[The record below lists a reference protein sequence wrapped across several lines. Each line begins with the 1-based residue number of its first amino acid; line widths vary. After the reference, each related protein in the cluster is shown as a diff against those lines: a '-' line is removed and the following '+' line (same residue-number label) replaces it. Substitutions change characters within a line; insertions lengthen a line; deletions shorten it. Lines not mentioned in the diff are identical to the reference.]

1 MSSSLT
7 PTTSLTS
14 KPVNPMS
21 PSGAVVDA
29 LQIRG
34 LLDLV
39 DTVCARRGVTRDE
52 LCGRGRTQAVA
63 AARHELWWLIRNHPD
78 RRYSYCEIAR
88 LVCRDH
94 ATVLQGVA
102 AHDKL
107 HAQSGVPSR
116 PGD

>member
-1 MSSSLT
+1 M
-7 PTTSLTS
+7 P
-14 KPVNPMS
+14 

-63 AARHELWWLIRNHPD
+63 AARHELWWLIRHHPD
-78 RRYSYCEIAR
+78 RRYSYCEIAH

-94 ATVLQGVA
+94 ATVLQGIA
-102 AHDKL
+102 AHDRL
-107 HAQSGVPSR
+107 QPQSGVPSKR
-116 PGD
+116 DD

>member
-1 MSSSLT
+1 M
-7 PTTSLTS
+7 P
-14 KPVNPMS
+14 

-63 AARHELWWLIRNHPD
+63 AARHELWWLIRHHPD
-78 RRYSYCEIAR
+78 RRYSYCEIAH

-102 AHDKL
+102 AHDRL
-107 HAQSGVPSR
+107 QPQSGVPSKR
-116 PGD
+116 DD